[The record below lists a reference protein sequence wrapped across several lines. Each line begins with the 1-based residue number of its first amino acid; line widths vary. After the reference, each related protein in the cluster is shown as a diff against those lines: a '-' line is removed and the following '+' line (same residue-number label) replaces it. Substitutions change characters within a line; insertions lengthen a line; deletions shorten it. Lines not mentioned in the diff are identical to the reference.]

1 MLSMTTDK
9 LIMLICESVPLA
21 CVVVEVGTLKVHCGN
36 EAAARLTERPLDDL
50 TGSGL
55 RELMVDPAE
64 WPEQSVEEF
73 EPGEETE
80 REFQMVLPGGEEVWI
95 TACSRRVDLEDEVF
109 LVMVLNDVEERRQLE
124 DSLADTAVE
133 LAMTSGFPEMNPG
146 PVFRLS
152 NKGVVI
158 LANAPARQ
166 VFGEVR
172 VEGKSW
178 LELCPGVTEEFWSRV
193 LEAQVDREAYVF
205 THTHDRD
212 HDYVFV
218 HGTDLTQ
225 QRAAGIAHEMNNLAA
240 AQRCAEQLG
249 VVVRQ
254 FAATQLNLQ
263 EVDLTAEQRDRM
275 VEIDWR
281 LQDLPG
287 EGMAVDATLLAEME
301 EEIEGWLQ
309 DAGIEEA

>member
-9 LIMLICESVPLA
+9 MIMLICESVPLA

-50 TGSGL
+50 TGSSL

-64 WPEQSVEEF
+64 WSEQSVDEIET
-73 EPGEETE
+73 EEETE
-80 REFQMVLPGGEEVWI
+80 REFQIALPGGEEIWI
-95 TACSRRVDLEDEVF
+95 TACSCRVDMEDEVF
-109 LVMVLNDVEERRQLE
+109 LVVVLNDVEERRQLE

-152 NKGVVI
+152 NKGAVI

-178 LELCPGVTEEFWSRV
+178 LELCPGGDGGILEPGAGVQRCGGAGGAGGQGGVRVHPHARSGSRLRFRARHGPDATEGGGAGV
-193 LEAQVDREAYVF
+193 A
-205 THTHDRD
+205 
-212 HDYVFV
+212 
-218 HGTDLTQ
+218 G
-225 QRAAGIAHEMNNLAA
+225 QRADGGGGYAGGGNRA
-240 AQRCAEQLG
+240 
-249 VVVRQ
+249 
-254 FAATQLNLQ
+254 
-263 EVDLTAEQRDRM
+263 
-275 VEIDWR
+275 
-281 LQDLPG
+281 
-287 EGMAVDATLLAEME
+287 
-301 EEIEGWLQ
+301 
-309 DAGIEEA
+309 